1 MQGKK
6 NSHNFWGTVPQSF
19 WGYLRG
25 WCSWSHLHIIVDVQR
40 KKILR
45 NSEDLF
51 LRSSEEPFLRTSQ
64 EPLLKS
70 SWSHLHIIVDVQRKK
85 ILRNSEDPFLRSS
98 EDGSSELLRNGS
110 SEFLK
115 NHYLKALRIQSSELL
130 MIGGLQT
137 VFFLYQ
143 KNSKKYLFDF
153 WLLHTN
159 DVFQPRTRPF
169 CLDLDALGRILL
181 K

>member
-1 MQGKK
+1 MAQGGAYNLICILSSICKEKK

-70 SWSHLHIIVDVQRKK
+70 SWSHLHIIVDVPRKK
-85 ILRNSEDPFLRSS
+85 ILKLWGPVPQKLWGTGPQN
-98 EDGSSELLRNGS
+98 
-110 SEFLK
+110 
-115 NHYLKALRIQSSELL
+115 YLKALDLICILSSMCKEKKSSETLRTHSSEAL
-130 MIGGLQT
+130 RT
-137 VFFLYQ
+137 VPQ
-143 KNSKKYLFDF
+143 SF
-153 WLLHTN
+153 WGTGPQN
-159 DVFQPRTRPF
+159 FSRT
-169 CLDLDALGRILL
+169 IT
-181 K
+181 